1 MAIEVSSA
9 RLIPVLR
16 RIVAVKKFAKLH
28 PTLIPFMLYL
38 AVSGIAL
45 FYVARLLNSFGFSAL
60 KHIGISDFLTV
71 IMTNFLFLPAFTL
84 VVFSLLTII
93 RQDKKLVQV
102 KFLGVDKLN
111 YIVNQPLY
119 NFPLSTTI
127 ITTLILSTYAADF
140 AAKNAVRDVKALQRG
155 NTDIY
160 LSYPIDWF
168 GEQVMAIP
176 SVVIVLSTS
185 RYTFIYHP
193 ETKKA
198 VAIPDANLGSIT
210 TLSASGGGK

>member
-71 IMTNFLFLPAFTL
+71 IMTNFLFLPAFTI
-84 VVFSLLTII
+84 VVFCSG
-93 RQDKKLVQV
+93 Q
-102 KFLGVDKLN
+102 
-111 YIVNQPLY
+111 
-119 NFPLSTTI
+119 
-127 ITTLILSTYAADF
+127 LILATVLESWYLTSDSF
-140 AAKNAVRDVKALQRG
+140 GAKPAL
-155 NTDIY
+155 
-160 LSYPIDWF
+160 
-168 GEQVMAIP
+168 
-176 SVVIVLSTS
+176 
-185 RYTFIYHP
+185 
-193 ETKKA
+193 
-198 VAIPDANLGSIT
+198 
-210 TLSASGGGK
+210 